1 MRLRARLAA
10 SVAVLSVWITFPL
23 GQSMPAPFDCPP
35 GHTEGHGARVALAIK
50 RIHGQ
55 EHAGGFHAS
64 HVAFLMAARAACNAF
79 ACFSSAPTMRPAP
92 GALDGATPRSA
103 MSASSSSGAAA
114 IRRALALSTG
124 FPFIVPTVQ
133 ILRGP
138 ASGVPT
144 ERTAGWSAVGC
155 NVHGPGVCFAFIAPP
170 LPALLRLAGLAPQEQ
185 RFRGR

>member
-1 MRLRARLAA
+1 MRCLARLLAA
-10 SVAVLSVWITFPL
+10 LAVLSVWITFPL
-23 GQSMPAPFDCPP
+23 GQSISAPFDCPP
-35 GHTEGHGARVALAIK
+35 CHTEGHGARVALAIK
-50 RIHGQ
+50 RIHAQ
-55 EHAGGFHAS
+55 EHADGFHAS
-64 HVAFLMAARAACNAF
+64 PVAFLMAARAACNAL

-103 MSASSSSGAAA
+103 MSASSNSGAAA

-170 LPALLRLAGLAPQEQ
+170 LPALLRLAGLAP
-185 RFRGR
+185 RSHLSRSR

>member
-1 MRLRARLAA
+1 MRLRARFAD
-10 SVAVLSVWITFPL
+10 SVAVLSVCTTFPL
-23 GQSMPAPFDCPP
+23 GHSMSAPSDCAPC
-35 GHTEGHGARVALAIK
+35 HTECNGARVALAIK
-50 RIHGQ
+50 RIHAQ

-138 ASGVPT
+138 ASGVPA
-144 ERTAGWSAVGC
+144 ERTAGWIVVGC
-155 NVHGPGVCFAFIAPP
+155 SVHGPGVCVAMSLSCMWSKTSTA
-170 LPALLRLAGLAPQEQ
+170 
-185 RFRGR
+185 